1 MKVVEA
7 ERFVIEITMLQIMQ
21 KKILLKML
29 FVVTGYFVL
38 IVDLFVIKAIWLF
51 SISNKVFLIYSYYY
65 YTHVQ

>member
-7 ERFVIEITMLQIMQ
+7 ERFVIEITMLQITQ

-38 IVDLFVIKAIWLF
+38 IVDLFVIKAI
-51 SISNKVFLIYSYYY
+51 
-65 YTHVQ
+65 

>member
-51 SISNKVFLIYSYYY
+51 SISNKVFLIYSSYY

>member
-38 IVDLFVIKAIWLF
+38 IVDLFVIKAI
-51 SISNKVFLIYSYYY
+51 
-65 YTHVQ
+65 